1 MTQKTYR
8 VVWRQTATEDL
19 YRLYDWIADHA
30 DPDTAFAHTSAIEA
44 HVAELATYPNRGTPR
59 DDIAP
64 GVRTLNFRGQTVI
77 AYRVGE
83 AVEVLRIF
91 HAGQALGWAE

>member
-1 MTQKTYR
+1 MTKPLR
-8 VVWRQTATEDL
+8 VVWRQTATDDL
-19 YRLYDWIADHA
+19 YRLYDWIADRA
-30 DPDTAFAHTSAIEA
+30 DPDTAFDYTSAIEA
-44 HVAELATYPNRGTPR
+44 HAASLATHPNRGTPR

-64 GVRTLNFRGQTVI
+64 GVRTLNFRGRTVV

-91 HAGQALGWAE
+91 HAGQELGLAE

>member
-1 MTQKTYR
+1 LTRPLR
-8 VVWRQTATEDL
+8 VVWRQTATDDL
-19 YRLYDWIADHA
+19 YRLYDWIADRA
-30 DPDTAFAHTSAIEA
+30 DPETAFAYTSAIEA
-44 HVAELATYPNRGTPR
+44 HAADLATFPERGTPR

-64 GVRTLNFRGQTVI
+64 GVRTLNFRGRTVI

-91 HAGQALGWAE
+91 HAGHELGFAE